1 MARHSKERLISI
13 LIISIFYSQACLYLP
28 DEPVEK
34 KDFEPLIIEQSN
46 LQDRME
52 DVVRDI
58 TVTFKFN
65 QPLDP
70 DSIEQTDISITSGK
84 LTISGRKKYDL
95 LSRTLTFI
103 PDSILRENLWYKLI
117 MKKPPL
123 SLRGGYLKENQ
134 IEILFKTGVRFS
146 DTQIQ
151 NPPQVDFSNEIFPIF
166 KSGCACHS
174 TPNPS
179 MGLRLIFESPSEFL
193 AEGVDTN
200 SKEWKG
206 WKVIEPGRHERSYL
220 LYKLLGN
227 EKLGIEVLTGS
238 KMPPFEQEEVSLE
251 SLEKI
256 RNWIEQGAGI

>member
-1 MARHSKERLISI
+1 
-13 LIISIFYSQACLYLP
+13 LP

-34 KDFEPLIIEQSN
+34 KDFKPLIIEESN

-58 TVTFKFN
+58 NVTFKFN

-70 DSIEQTDISITSGK
+70 DSIPETQISITSGK
-84 LTISGRKKYDL
+84 LTISGKKKYNL
-95 LSRTLTFI
+95 LTRTLTFI

-146 DTQIQ
+146 DTQTQ

-166 KSGCACHS
+166 QSGCSCHS

-179 MGLRLIFESPSEFL
+179 MGLKLIFETPFEFL
-193 AEGVDTN
+193 SEGVNTN
-200 SKEWKG
+200 SREWKG

-227 EKLGIEVLTGS
+227 EKLGIEALTGS
-238 KMPPFEQEEVSLE
+238 KMPPFEGEEISLE

-256 RNWIEQGAGI
+256 HDWIEQGAGKGM